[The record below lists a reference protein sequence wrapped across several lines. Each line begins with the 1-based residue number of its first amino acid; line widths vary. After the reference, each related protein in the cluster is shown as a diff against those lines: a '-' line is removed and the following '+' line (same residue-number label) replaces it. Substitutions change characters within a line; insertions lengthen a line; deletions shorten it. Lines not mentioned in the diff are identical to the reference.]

1 MTLAT
6 VDNGMEAPL
15 EPLHVAQEVVHE
27 ESSYFKEESTTLAT
41 VDNEMEATEEA
52 QDKAPS
58 PQFTSAA
65 ADTSWGTEKTV
76 TVSPDIET
84 TINASREAENGALVM
99 SESVNDAKI
108 EIALRVGGV
117 LRKNPEI
124 GGGVGVELL
133 CSVQGQKGMTENQNV
148 RMRKFFT
155 DKITRNQ
162 LEYGGVIHGLEE
174 ALNIIKQWQTTHSVD
189 SIKNCDVT
197 MLIGGEV
204 ELVLKQLSGD
214 DECKNKKLLP
224 LYDRASEL
232 LSNLKKLGT
241 ASASFERVYRKNNTV
256 AHGEFHV
263 VTRNSKQLP
272 G

>member
-1 MTLAT
+1 
-6 VDNGMEAPL
+6 V
-15 EPLHVAQEVVHE
+15 
-27 ESSYFKEESTTLAT
+27 
-41 VDNEMEATEEA
+41 
-52 QDKAPS
+52 
-58 PQFTSAA
+58 
-65 ADTSWGTEKTV
+65 KTA
-76 TVSPDIET
+76 
-84 TINASREAENGALVM
+84 INPSREAENGALVM

-108 EIALRVGGV
+108 EIAFQIRVGGV
-117 LRKNPEI
+117 LRKNPAI
-124 GGGVGVELL
+124 GGGVGVGLL
-133 CSVQGQKGMTENQNV
+133 CSVQGQEGMTENQNV

-162 LEYGGVIHGLEE
+162 LEYSGVIHALEE
-174 ALNIIKQWQTTHSVD
+174 ASNVIKQWRTTYSVD
-189 SIKNCDVT
+189 SIESCDVT
-197 MLIGGEV
+197 MLIRGEV
-204 ELVLKQLSGD
+204 ELVLKQLSG
-214 DECKNKKLLP
+214 ENKCKNKRLLP